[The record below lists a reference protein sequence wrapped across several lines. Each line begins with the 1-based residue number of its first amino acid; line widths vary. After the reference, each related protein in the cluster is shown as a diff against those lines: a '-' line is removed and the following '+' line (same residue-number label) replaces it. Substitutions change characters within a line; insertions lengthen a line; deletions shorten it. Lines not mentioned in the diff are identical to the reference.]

1 MQILDFWLGATYV
14 FGVSYG
20 LFVGRVIGLN
30 NLCLARFMFF
40 FFFLMVN
47 ERCGLTVEEKSEL

>member
-40 FFFLMVN
+40 FFFFN
-47 ERCGLTVEEKSEL
+47 GE